1 MMVVL
6 RDSMMAM
13 KALIVSNEIFD
24 RSILLEMKRDLV
36 IGLKFSLQQQYFF
49 RNETVKQNW
58 KHKG

>member
-1 MMVVL
+1 MVVL

-49 RNETVKQNW
+49 RNETVKQN
-58 KHKG
+58 